1 MKLDKKL
8 LTQLL
13 YVLFAAAVI
22 YVIYTYVIMKEGFDG
37 QQSKIHTDKPPT
49 VDDSQHKEQPVPDVA
64 APAKQIL
71 QNGQP
76 SSLPYEIPL
85 PPAKLINA

>member
-49 VDDSQHKEQPVPDVA
+49 VEEKIPVPDVA
-64 APAKQIL
+64 APPKQIL

>member
-37 QQSKIHTDKPPT
+37 QQSQIHTDKPPT
-49 VDDSQHKEQPVPDVA
+49 VDEKIPVPVPDVA
-64 APAKQIL
+64 APAKQTL